1 MDVVALRTRLL
12 GFTALAALAGTAQA
26 TVTLP
31 PVSPLLQQTERLHAL
46 TGLADAASPENVPD
60 RETLVTAMMVAM
72 DIADPVLVP
81 RADAGPE
88 VLPDLRTAC
97 ENGHSA
103 TVQLVRLAQA
113 TPDPGDILSRLSV
126 ALDRTT
132 NMQIL
137 CAARQLDI
145 ESRELLKRG
154 VSPGDAATLDD
165 MRRLL
170 DDLKPRISMLV
181 MGATLT
187 DLNPNSR
194 ARTTAEALPVLLE
207 VASAM
212 TPELRKETLDAIDK
226 TLQKHDSGGRI
237 DNEVRARLTEAFR
250 GDACSASCKVLG
262 GAGGTGSVGR

>member
-226 TLQKHDSGGRI
+226 TLQKHDSEGRI